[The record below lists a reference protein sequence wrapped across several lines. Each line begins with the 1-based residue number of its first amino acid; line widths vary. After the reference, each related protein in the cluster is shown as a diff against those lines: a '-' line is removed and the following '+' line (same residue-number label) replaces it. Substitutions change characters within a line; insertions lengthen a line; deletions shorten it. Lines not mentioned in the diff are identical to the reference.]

1 VIQPIKF
8 IQRNTSP
15 WKLKVERM
23 HDIINRN
30 MKAIKYYI
38 NKKAIK
44 YYINIYTPTNQ

>member
-1 VIQPIKF
+1 
-8 IQRNTSP
+8 
-15 WKLKVERM
+15 
-23 HDIINRN
+23 